1 MREKSKDDTMRI
13 DIEGVMLKVTPS
25 ISYTYKHEGG
35 ICKHTQQQEALRM
48 GTHGDL
54 VPDTVQMFAVQHLVL
69 CRDSQA
75 PPYSI

>member
-1 MREKSKDDTMRI
+1 
-13 DIEGVMLKVTPS
+13 MLKVTSS

-35 ICKHTQQQEALRM
+35 IYKHTQQQEALRM

-69 CRDSQA
+69 CRDPQGRL
-75 PPYSI
+75 YSI